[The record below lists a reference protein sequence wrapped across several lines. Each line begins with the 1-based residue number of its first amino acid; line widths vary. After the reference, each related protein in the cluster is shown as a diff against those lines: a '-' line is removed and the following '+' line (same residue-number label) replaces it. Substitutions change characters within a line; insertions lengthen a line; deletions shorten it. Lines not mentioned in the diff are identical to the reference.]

1 MNPANHILEYL
12 TANSKAEISSFGI
25 FGLKNSGAKMNDGQ
39 KILPPAKEVTF
50 VPDYETKDRG
60 FLKFVSEKENISEFE
75 AELALKKYT
84 NQWKAKL
91 DADQEI
97 YIENVGTFRN
107 NENGIFF
114 KGERIETS
122 APDFYGLEEIKISEI
137 KKADD
142 FLKVS
147 EDEENE
153 ENSYRFNNS
162 ILWIFLIAVPVL
174 GILYFGIT
182 NQEMIFGKK
191 TDFSVKNSTHRI
203 EKKPA
208 QTDSLKNN
216 IVQDSLKKDSVKI
229 TETPLTK

>member
-1 MNPANHILEYL
+1 MNPADYIPEYL
-12 TANSKAEISSFGI
+12 ISNAKAEISSFGV
-25 FGLKNSGAKMNDGQ
+25 FGLKNTGAVINDQ
-39 KILPPAKEVTF
+39 QRILPPAKEITF
-50 VPDYETKDRG
+50 IPDYETKDRG
-60 FLKFVSEKENISEFE
+60 FLKFVSGKENISEFE

-91 DADQEI
+91 EADQEI
-97 YIENVGTFRN
+97 YIENVGIFSN
-107 NENGIFF
+107 NENGISF

-142 FLKVS
+142 SLKVS
-147 EDEENE
+147 ENDENE
-153 ENSYRFNNS
+153 KNSYRFNNS

-174 GILYFGIT
+174 GIIYFALT
-182 NQEMIFGKK
+182 NQELLFGKK
-191 TDFSVKNSTHRI
+191 TDFSVKTSTHRI
-203 EKKPA
+203 EKKSIKP
-208 QTDSLKNN
+208 DSLKSN